1 MYPPKKPVG
10 GKTFPQGREILQV
23 FKNWGG
29 GKHIHNTK
37 SNQNPQSQ
45 NSTTNNRSSNN
56 FYLGRVKI

>member
-29 GKHIHNTK
+29 RQTHSQHQKQSKPPKPKPHNK
-37 SNQNPQSQ
+37 QQEQ
-45 NSTTNNRSSNN
+45 Q
-56 FYLGRVKI
+56 